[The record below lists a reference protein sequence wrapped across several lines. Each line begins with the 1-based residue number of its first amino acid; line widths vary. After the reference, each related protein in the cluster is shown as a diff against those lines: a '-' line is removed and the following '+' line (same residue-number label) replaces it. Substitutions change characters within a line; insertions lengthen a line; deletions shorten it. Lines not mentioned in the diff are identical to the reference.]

1 MIFFTRT
8 LCQGIQPKSGWEQP
22 AYHQWRRRVKVYAD
36 YLTAIGPML
45 PASVKRLCRA
55 SLHDARVVAAEQKP
69 GVLILV
75 LDASNALSRFR
86 GQCVRLRFHGVE
98 KRLPLRGLA
107 GQWWLYE
114 EAHLSSRACFSLHV
128 LFDMSELEIEANE
141 LVIELL
147 GRRKP
152 IFSMVPRE
160 LRQYPI
166 WEFALDQEA
175 VEGQDETWIRPV
187 KRKTVPKNAH
197 SQIVATQFTTHAGKE
212 LHGFMVVTTVGGHVE
227 IQPGAVFW
235 MGYRSLSG
243 GSKERVAKTR
253 PKSSTKDRNE
263 LARVLAVG
271 EGEVFP
277 MCYRLKVAVSGEKT
291 LRQGQIV

>member
-1 MIFFTRT
+1 
-8 LCQGIQPKSGWEQP
+8 
-22 AYHQWRRRVKVYAD
+22 
-36 YLTAIGPML
+36 
-45 PASVKRLCRA
+45 
-55 SLHDARVVAAEQKP
+55 
-69 GVLILV
+69 
-75 LDASNALSRFR
+75 
-86 GQCVRLRFHGVE
+86 
-98 KRLPLRGLA
+98 
-107 GQWWLYE
+107 
-114 EAHLSSRACFSLHV
+114 
-128 LFDMSELEIEANE
+128 MSELEIEANE